1 MARGEE
7 TGNHPRRQVGRVFF
21 SPSRTWEGETIP
33 NSYGVR
39 QQSTL
44 VPSTDLYKGTIR
56 KSADYGG
63 RWTGVMYGHRPIGSD
78 PADVPAFNVRTEH
91 RARVAATALA
101 QMPAEQAVRR
111 TEGFRQAF
119 QQRFEEKRGQRTGGQ

>member
-1 MARGEE
+1 MAKGID
-7 TGNHPRRQVGRVFF
+7 TGGHPGRQVGRVFF

-56 KSADYGG
+56 QSPEYGG
-63 RWTGVMYGHRPIGSD
+63 RWTGVLAGHRPIGGD
-78 PADVPAFNVRTEH
+78 PAEIPAFNVRTEG
-91 RARVAATALA
+91 RARAVASALT
-101 QMPAEQAVRR
+101 QMPPEEAARR
-111 TEGFRQAF
+111 SQGFRESFQA
-119 QQRFEEKRGQRTGGQ
+119 RFEAKRGGK